1 MPRTLVIDDDPT
13 FRSALVRQLEA
24 RGHRTTAV
32 SSIEQALEKKDQAWD
47 LVLCDLYLRDGD
59 GRQMLEALS
68 KTHPEVPVVVLSGSR
83 SMEDV
88 IEVFRAQA
96 RDFLRKP
103 LRPAE
108 LDAMLERV
116 LVSAAPA
123 DSLHAQLDE
132 LVQGKRP
139 CAPLVQGGARLLKVL
154 DHEEVDLRELERIV
168 AGDPELVAATL
179 RAAASALRSSQPL
192 TGLRQAVVRLGIQ
205 GVTEVAR
212 AAAVSTSLPISNH
225 RVQVLSR
232 SIWANA
238 CATGMAAR
246 HLAART
252 GLADPSLAHLA
263 GLLHN
268 IGELALAHCADGF
281 LGRRPPSADEESTL
295 LTFIDREHELVGR
308 QLLSKWGVDAAVVEL
323 AGAHHGPPTSPLHRV
338 VLAAWNTAIVASP
351 YLGRSADP
359 HPLKDLGVPREEALA
374 WLRDRL
380 PRYR

>member
-116 LVSAAPA
+116 PVSYMK
-123 DSLHAQLDE
+123 SSWE
-132 LVQGKRP
+132 LIRAEP
-139 CAPLVQGGARLLKVL
+139 EP
-154 DHEEVDLRELERIV
+154 I
-168 AGDPELVAATL
+168 PELIASLDCSLLFARHGGCLLFNDEGFEDIAAMFPDART
-179 RAAASALRSSQPL
+179 
-192 TGLRQAVVRLGIQ
+192 T
-205 GVTEVAR
+205 VTEKAPSADPGF
-212 AAAVSTSLPISNH
+212 AAAVRSLAEEIAAG
-225 RVQVLSR
+225 SR
-232 SIWANA
+232 S
-238 CATGMAAR
+238 
-246 HLAART
+246 
-252 GLADPSLAHLA
+252 
-263 GLLHN
+263 
-268 IGELALAHCADGF
+268 
-281 LGRRPPSADEESTL
+281 
-295 LTFIDREHELVGR
+295 
-308 QLLSKWGVDAAVVEL
+308 
-323 AGAHHGPPTSPLHRV
+323 
-338 VLAAWNTAIVASP
+338 
-351 YLGRSADP
+351 
-359 HPLKDLGVPREEALA
+359 
-374 WLRDRL
+374 
-380 PRYR
+380 